1 MKNLPYILFLLPLV
15 SIAQLP
21 ADQKAQVD
29 SLQQVIKTAKHDT
42 IIVNAW
48 IAWDNIIW
56 RSYPEMDFVLNQKI
70 DSLCAKNLKKKLNK
84 QEKAKFLKSSAFAL
98 NNIGLIYKDQGDY
111 AKAIE
116 YCIASLKIKEEI
128 GDKSGIA
135 ATLNKIGLIYYYQGD
150 YAKAKDF
157 QTKSLKIKEEIGDE
171 IGIANSLN
179 NIGLIYKEQGD
190 YAKAI
195 EYYTTSL
202 KIKEEI
208 GDKSKIA
215 NSLNNIGIIYYEQE
229 DYVKAIEYYT
239 KSLKIKEEIGDKSR
253 ISNTLNNIGMVYK
266 EQGDYAIA
274 MNYFTKSLEIDKGNG
289 DKSGIAKTLI
299 NIALIYRAQG
309 DYANALDCSNKS
321 LNLAQEIQDK
331 SGISGSLINIGVIYQ
346 DQGDYANALDYGKRS
361 LAIAQE
367 IGDVNTII
375 NATKS
380 LWEVYKKLNRFK
392 ESIKMYELHIVTR
405 DSLKSEENQKAVIQ
419 QEFKYKYEKE
429 QSLADAKHN
438 ELMHIKSEQIKTQNE
453 KIEKERAI
461 KYSLTIGMLIVIT
474 SIFVIFK
481 NLRKTIKQKG
491 VIEQQKAQ
499 VELAHDELEEKNQE
513 IIDSII
519 YAKRIQSAILPPM
532 KVVKQC
538 LKESFI
544 FYKPKDVV
552 AGDFY
557 WMEQKNGKILFA
569 AADCTGHGVPGAMVS
584 VVCNNGLNR
593 SVREHSL
600 TIPGE
605 ILDKTREIV
614 VQEFEKSE
622 EDVKDGMDIAL
633 CSIEGMKLQYAG
645 AYNPLWI
652 IRNGEI
658 IETKANK
665 QPIGQFDNPEPY
677 TTHSFNLEKGD
688 AIYIFSDGYVDQF
701 GGEKEKK
708 FKAKAFKK
716 LLLSLQDKSMEEQKI
731 VIDETFETWKGNL
744 EQIDDVCVIGVRI

>member
-1 MKNLPYILFLLPLV
+1 
-15 SIAQLP
+15 
-21 ADQKAQVD
+21 
-29 SLQQVIKTAKHDT
+29 
-42 IIVNAW
+42 
-48 IAWDNIIW
+48 
-56 RSYPEMDFVLNQKI
+56 
-70 DSLCAKNLKKKLNK
+70 LNK

-665 QPIGQFDNPEPY
+665 QPIGQFDHPEPY